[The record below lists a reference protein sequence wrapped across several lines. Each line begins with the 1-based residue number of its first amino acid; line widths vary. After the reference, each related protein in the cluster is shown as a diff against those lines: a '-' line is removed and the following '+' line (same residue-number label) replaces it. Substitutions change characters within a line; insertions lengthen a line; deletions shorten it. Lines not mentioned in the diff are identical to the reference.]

1 LHFHNDKLTRSIL
14 LLIIG
19 GPGFLLLSTWPAAG
33 IVAGDLM
40 ALFKSLQTEVA
51 PPSMAVLG
59 DTVFEFLNSHVLASL
74 GLTSLPLARVAP
86 PEQHKDLRV
95 LHYMGTN
102 FGMTGVETFIL
113 QLTAAQKR
121 SGLTPSIVMDLDN
134 REDVRL
140 IGRDRDIAVHDLPSR
155 GIGETRLP
163 RKLGTAM
170 LRVRRIQALRRLL
183 KTNDI
188 LHIQAVGISCLDGF
202 IAAAL
207 TGVPVVVTHHGTLS
221 WFAPQR
227 DRLADATFW
236 IEKRLASTI
245 AMPYAAAVA
254 ELTDEGIP
262 TDQSEV
268 IPFCVDE
275 QAFSGAS
282 AQPRDGELKLVLV
295 ARMVEGKGHIDLLG
309 ALSKVSPRHPG
320 VRAIFLGD
328 GPMRGAVEAE
338 IDRLGL
344 RQIVE
349 CKGKVDHRDVPAV
362 MRTAHV
368 VVLPTYETGE
378 MFPLCLLEG
387 MALGLPAIGTRW
399 SGIPDII
406 EDGVSGIIVEPRDE
420 ASLVSAIERFLRE
433 PDFFAQAGQAARERA
448 RSRFTAT
455 AVAESYTKSY
465 FAALTRV

>member
-1 LHFHNDKLTRSIL
+1 MFHSVKFARSIL
-14 LLIIG
+14 FLTTVV
-19 GPGFLLLSTWPAAG
+19 PGLVLFWTWPAVGA
-33 IVAGDLM
+33 VAGDLTV
-40 ALFKSLQTEVA
+40 LFKALQIEGVQ
-51 PPSMAVLG
+51 PVIVVVG
-59 DTVFEFLNSHVLASL
+59 DTLSDLLDTPLLASV
-74 GLTSLPLARVAP
+74 GLTSLPLARVTR
-86 PEQHKDLRV
+86 PEQRSDLRV

-134 REDVRL
+134 RQDVRL
-140 IGRDRDIAVHDLPSR
+140 IGYDRGIAVHDLPSR
-155 GIGETRLP
+155 GAAESRLP

-183 KTNDI
+183 KTNDV

-202 IAAAL
+202 VAAAL

-221 WFAPQR
+221 WFAAQR
-227 DRLADATFW
+227 DRLADVTFW

-262 TDQSEV
+262 ADQSKV

-275 QAFSGAS
+275 QAFSGIS
-282 AQPRDGELKLVLV
+282 AQPRDGELTLVLV

-309 ALSKVSPRHPG
+309 ALSKLSPHYPG
-320 VRAIFLGD
+320 VRAVFLGD
-328 GPMRGAVEAE
+328 GPMRASIEAE

-349 CKGKVDHRDVPAV
+349 CKGKVDHRDVPAA
-362 MRTAHV
+362 MRSAHV

-406 EDGVSGIIVEPRDE
+406 EDGVTGIIVEPRDE
-420 ASLVSAIERFLRE
+420 TSLMGAIERFLAE
-433 PDFFAQAGQAARERA
+433 PDFFAQAREAARARVRA
-448 RSRFTAT
+448 RFTAT
-455 AVAESYTKSY
+455 VVAESYTQSY
-465 FAALTRV
+465 LTALSRA